1 VSSTEAFQRAVVLA
15 LLVEVSTTSAA
26 ASNPDLTM
34 GDLCWK
40 TDLEAAGARS
50 QHLAVAR
57 IQLEVVAAMWTVVR
71 LRDLLMRVP
80 YHTLYTP
87 HKKGLSVLY
96 QASQNYRNP
105 YFIFVATHQAQHC
118 TSAPPHQNLHHRD
131 LHHPNL

>member
-1 VSSTEAFQRAVVLA
+1 VLA

-87 HKKGLSVLY
+87 RKEDLLMLY
-96 QASQNYRNP
+96 QASQNDRITCFY
-105 YFIFVATHQAQHC
+105 IVATHQ
-118 TSAPPHQNLHHRD
+118 T
-131 LHHPNL
+131 